1 MKRSLIVKKLKQ
13 AGFKEIHGSKHDIF
27 KKEGFPPITVGR
39 HSNIPEGTAKNIL
52 KAAGIK

>member
-1 MKRSLIVKKLKQ
+1 MKRSLIVRKLKR